1 MFSQNVKDSKNRA
14 RLRNGETA
22 AKSSTV
28 QVKARHR
35 QGLAR
40 EHDKQLQERGQCSLK
55 SWHEI
60 RKFIVPTSADKADLP
75 QRHGSSLGPFHQMI
89 IVLIVEIH

>member
-1 MFSQNVKDSKNRA
+1 MFSQNVEDSKNSA
-14 RLRNGETA
+14 RLRKGETA
-22 AKSSTV
+22 AESSTV
-28 QVKARHR
+28 QVKALHR

-40 EHDKQLQERGQCSLK
+40 EHGKQLQERGKCSLK

-60 RKFIVPTSADKADLP
+60 RELIVPTSADKADLP
-75 QRHGSSLGPFHQMI
+75 QRYGSSLGPLHQMI